1 METQMTQIDALTII
15 INGAKRAHYSL
26 EEGELVKKAIQFFQ
40 KPPEEV
46 KTEEKPVASPFKAE
60 E

>member
-1 METQMTQIDALTII
+1 MTQIDALTII
-15 INGAKRAHYSL
+15 INGAKRAQYSL